1 MREHD
6 QILDAF
12 LKKNPAL
19 AESTMVR
26 HLNNQMEALR
36 KSLTATKGGKP

>member
-6 QILDAF
+6 QIMDAF

-26 HLNNQMEALR
+26 HMQNQMETLR
-36 KSLTATKGGKP
+36 KLTDTGEAR